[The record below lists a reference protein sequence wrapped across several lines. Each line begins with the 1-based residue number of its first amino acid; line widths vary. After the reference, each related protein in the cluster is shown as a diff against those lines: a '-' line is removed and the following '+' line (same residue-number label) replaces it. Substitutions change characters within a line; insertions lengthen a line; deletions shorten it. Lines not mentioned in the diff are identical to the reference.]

1 MLHIKNLHKSYGAF
15 EVLRGLEM
23 NVNTGDIYGFLGKNG
38 CGKTGKRLCVSGEGM
53 ACRRCCGIEPG
64 DAGPYCLCESARHG

>member
-38 CGKTGKRLCVSGEGM
+38 CGKTTTVFTEKSVK
-53 ACRRCCGIEPG
+53 I
-64 DAGPYCLCESARHG
+64 

>member
-23 NVNTGDIYGFLGKNG
+23 NVNTGD
-38 CGKTGKRLCVSGEGM
+38 TVS
-53 ACRRCCGIEPG
+53 
-64 DAGPYCLCESARHG
+64 YTH

>member
-23 NVNTGDIYGFLGKNG
+23 NVNTVIFTDFSV
-38 CGKTGKRLCVSGEGM
+38 KTVVEK
-53 ACRRCCGIEPG
+53 PQQ
-64 DAGPYCLCESARHG
+64 

>member
-23 NVNTGDIYGFLGKNG
+23 NVNTGDIYGFLGKDG
-38 CGKTGKRLCVSGEGM
+38 LRYKLKKLSSTSLR
-53 ACRRCCGIEPG
+53 
-64 DAGPYCLCESARHG
+64 

>member
-38 CGKTGKRLCVSGEGM
+38 CGKTTLIKSLANLLPHTGNCQLDTITVESVSPKE
-53 ACRRCCGIEPG
+53 
-64 DAGPYCLCESARHG
+64 LAR

>member
-38 CGKTGKRLCVSGEGM
+38 LWKNHNNEHSFKYYPKRQ
-53 ACRRCCGIEPG
+53 RR
-64 DAGPYCLCESARHG
+64 D

>member
-38 CGKTGKRLCVSGEGM
+38 CGKTTTNEHSFKYYPQRQRRDKFRKRELQD
-53 ACRRCCGIEPG
+53 R
-64 DAGPYCLCESARHG
+64 LSA